1 MIIGPSYSPKVHHQS
16 PLKAPKVALES
27 LLVTHVPTSRS
38 GVEKKVSVDKNG
50 LRHFKFKEYIYICKC
65 RKIWH
70 NSNIYICFVL
80 HGYLKDVCNLE
91 EERTS
96 VFFLICLKK
105 LYTHRDV
112 QVLSHLDPMGFAVC
126 FACVLFIPIGS
137 LYGIFT

>member
-1 MIIGPSYSPKVHHQS
+1 MAYDT
-16 PLKAPKVALES
+16 L
-27 LLVTHVPTSRS
+27 
-38 GVEKKVSVDKNG
+38 N
-50 LRHFKFKEYIYICKC
+50 LRNIYICKC